1 MNKIKMLF
9 WLLLSCLSLNAS
21 NVTVTNQLT
30 YHDHIEANSWFTDAK
45 TTLFVPEFNPAIGT
59 PVKATVYMQLNITNR
74 LYFENMQS
82 ADFRTDPEFTG
93 QISVT
98 NQASISFWG
107 VEVLNLFATNVFD
120 ATGFDGVRD
129 YTGTSGVT
137 FPHVV
142 TNTVV
147 FDVDVAD
154 ISGYSVWKIESETSA
169 RAQIYLET
177 GAYVAGTYTIAG
189 VDVWVVYTY
198 TNTFNCPDC
207 VPCKPKC
214 DNDDD
219 RDKDKDKECK
229 DNHNKPKN
237 PKDKDCDDDKD
248 RDKKNGKNGR
258 R

>member
-1 MNKIKMLF
+1 MLF

-30 YHDHIEANSWFTDAK
+30 YHDHVEANSWFTDAK

-74 LYFENMQS
+74 LFFENMQS
-82 ADFRTDPEFTG
+82 ADFRPTPEFTG
-93 QISVT
+93 EIAVT

-120 ATGFDGVRD
+120 ATGFDGVID
-129 YTGTSGVT
+129 YAGTSGAT
-137 FPHVV
+137 FSHVV
-142 TNTVV
+142 TNTIV

-154 ISGYSVWKIESETSA
+154 ISGYSVWQIESDTSA
-169 RAQIYLET
+169 IATFSLLT
-177 GAYVAGTYTIAG
+177 GRSRFGSFTTAG

-198 TNTFNCPDC
+198 TNTFDCPDC
-207 VPCKPKC
+207 VPCKPKG
-214 DNDDD
+214 DDD
-219 RDKDKDKECK
+219 DDKDKDCK
-229 DNHNKPKN
+229 DKDKKPKN
-237 PKDKDCDDDKD
+237 PKDKDRDDDKD